1 MAEKNQLTRETK
13 ILHAG
18 ERVELPIS
26 YPEALPIYQTSAF
39 VLRDLDTIRTAHEI
53 PQGGYYYSRGGNP
66 NQDGLAEALA
76 AAEGGEAATVCS
88 SGMAAILAGI
98 LAVAQAGDHI
108 ICADAIYGGTYSL
121 LKSDL
126 AKLGISTSFVD
137 LNDPAA
143 IKQALRPETRLFV
156 TEVVTNPFVK
166 VIDIDSVVALA
177 HAAGAKV
184 LVDNT
189 FTTPCHINPLQRGV
203 DIVVHSATK
212 FINGHNDVIAGAVIA
227 APDIVHAAKHFIASF
242 GSVISP
248 FDAWLVL
255 RGIKTM
261 HLRVAKQSANA
272 LAVATALAKHPKV
285 AEVFY
290 PGLPASPYHALA
302 TRLLH
307 GGYGAM
313 LSFYIPDDREKVNR
327 FMQSLQVIKFVT
339 TLGGVRTTLSHPAT
353 TSHAELEPP
362 LKKEMG
368 IHNGLIRLSIGIE
381 DAADLVSD
389 LYGALDAI

>member
-1 MAEKNQLTRETK
+1 MTEKKDLTKETR

-18 ERVELPIS
+18 EKVDLPIS

-39 VLRDLDTIRTAHEI
+39 VLRDLDTIRTAHQI

-66 NQDGLAEALA
+66 NQDGLAAALA
-76 AAEGGEAATVCS
+76 AAEDGPAAAVCS

-98 LAVAQAGDHI
+98 LAVVQAGDHI
-108 ICADAIYGGTYSL
+108 IAADAIYGGTYGL

-143 IKQALRPETRLFV
+143 IKNALRPETKLFV
-156 TEVVTNPFVK
+156 TEIATNPFVK
-166 VIDIDSVVALA
+166 IIDIDSVVAIA

-227 APDIVHAAKHFIASF
+227 SPGIVIAAKHVIASF
-242 GSVISP
+242 GTVISP

-261 HLRVAKQSANA
+261 SLRVAKQSANA

-285 AEVFY
+285 AQVFY
-290 PGLPASPYHALA
+290 PGLPDNPYHELA
-302 TRLLH
+302 TRLLR

-313 LSFYIPDDREKVNR
+313 LSFYIPDDRDKVNK
-327 FMQSLQVIKFVT
+327 FMQTLAVIKFVT

-353 TSHAELEPP
+353 TSHADLEPD
-362 LKKEMG
+362 LQKKMG
-368 IHNGLIRLSIGIE
+368 IHNGLLRLSIGIE
-381 DAADLVSD
+381 DAADLIAD
-389 LYGALDAI
+389 LYTALDAV